1 MVLDFLVFAPSNSLV
16 TKIKNLDRHVVK
28 NWTPIEIQLDLD
40 SSIFTLKNLLGT
52 KLQING
58 TLGAKLIIQLK
69 FNWIFSEFWL
79 LKGSRNIL
87 IFFPTILSS
96 HHLFQLQ
103 I

>member
-1 MVLDFLVFAPSNSLV
+1 MVLDSLVFAPNNSLV

-40 SSIFTLKNLLGT
+40 SSIFTLNNSLGT

-69 FNWIFSEFWL
+69 FNWIFPSF
-79 LKGSRNIL
+79 GY
-87 IFFPTILSS
+87 
-96 HHLFQLQ
+96 
-103 I
+103 